1 MGWLMY
7 FLTCIFEKQYLITGF
22 AEGHLMFLSHS
33 SIQRVTIQDFF
44 SYEICK
50 LYLGSLIM
58 WYCIEKPYQIYPL
71 TYHLRVLKSSTQKRG
86 FDEVLGHRPWEYH
99 YIAQLEIDKILLPL
113 TSMEKRSSNSN
124 YCSVV
129 DQSGKGKPI
138 WLTYW
143 RYDFSC
149 SVWCP
154 LTSILV
160 YSCDGCFN
168 QLLMLDQV
176 ERLNLGTADARKK
189 SENGVGQTRRPAW
202 NPRIWPCLV
211 SFSYIVV
218 STIYIYIHMLISI
231 LPGPTMITV
240 VDEYFLDG
248 SKTPSTFNGFNHP
261 SLVVGRSS
269 GHLREWFNF
278 KDIRAAALA
287 THTRMQ
293 CALRSVECW
302 SHCAE
307 KKQFLAIDRQGWSHS
322 ISRLDI
328 FTRTS
333 NKTQQHL
340 EFLGQQQ
347 NIL

>member
-1 MGWLMY
+1 
-7 FLTCIFEKQYLITGF
+7 
-22 AEGHLMFLSHS
+22 
-33 SIQRVTIQDFF
+33 
-44 SYEICK
+44 
-50 LYLGSLIM
+50 M

-160 YSCDGCFN
+160 TAASTSCSCWIRWRGWTWGQRMPD
-168 QLLMLDQV
+168 L
-176 ERLNLGTADARKK
+176 
-189 SENGVGQTRRPAW
+189 SENGVGQTWRPAW

-211 SFSYIVV
+211 SFSYIYIVV
-218 STIYIYIHMLISI
+218 STIYVDFH
-231 LPGPTMITV
+231 PT
-240 VDEYFLDG
+240 
-248 SKTPSTFNGFNHP
+248 
-261 SLVVGRSS
+261 RSY
-269 GHLREWFNF
+269 H
-278 KDIRAAALA
+278 D
-287 THTRMQ
+287 
-293 CALRSVECW
+293 
-302 SHCAE
+302 HCSWRV
-307 KKQFLAIDRQGWSHS
+307 FFGWVKNTKH
-322 ISRLDI
+322 
-328 FTRTS
+328 F
-333 NKTQQHL
+333 Q
-340 EFLGQQQ
+340 
-347 NIL
+347 

>member
-1 MGWLMY
+1 MINAWTLVNAYLNSHNNGVINVLFNMY
-7 FLTCIFEKQYLITGF
+7 FWEAIPNYWIRWRTFDVSFPQLNP
-22 AEGHLMFLSHS
+22 AGHNP
-33 SIQRVTIQDFF
+33 RFF

-248 SKTPSTFNGFNHP
+248 SKHFQ
-261 SLVVGRSS
+261 
-269 GHLREWFNF
+269 WF
-278 KDIRAAALA
+278 
-287 THTRMQ
+287 
-293 CALRSVECW
+293 
-302 SHCAE
+302 
-307 KKQFLAIDRQGWSHS
+307 
-322 ISRLDI
+322 
-328 FTRTS
+328 
-333 NKTQQHL
+333 
-340 EFLGQQQ
+340 
-347 NIL
+347 